1 VQGGA
6 ATRGSLSLS
15 ATHLPCG
22 EGLVLNQNDEGTT
35 AMIDTKRAAMLG
47 GDPADRPDA
56 SYWYRPEE
64 EDSPENIW
72 ADDFADMCR
81 AAEISVCPE
90 HFAFGKKAYVKTMLA
105 TESASHRNAA
115 RYALSQFFK
124 QVSALKNCPI
134 DKLQY
139 EIDCLLVSYEL
150 TEDSQTQIADKH
162 GVTRAAVSKKQVME
176 RNRSTPQ
183 TKARL
188 QKSIE
193 ARKVYAL
200 RQLIVGQTRTRIDL
214 SNQQKD
220 TNEQWITN

>member
-1 VQGGA
+1 MQGGA
-6 ATRGSLSLS
+6 ATRGSVALS

-22 EGLVLNQNDEGTT
+22 EGVVLNQNDEGTT
-35 AMIDTKRAAMLG
+35 AMIDMKRAQMIG

-90 HFAFGKKAYVKTMLA
+90 HFTFGKKAYVKTMLA

-150 TEDSQTQIADKH
+150 IEDSQTQIAGKH
-162 GVTRAAVSKKQVME
+162 GVTRAAVSKKQVTE

-200 RQLIVGQTRTRIDL
+200 RQMIVGQTRTRIDL

>member
-1 VQGGA
+1 
-6 ATRGSLSLS
+6 
-15 ATHLPCG
+15 
-22 EGLVLNQNDEGTT
+22 
-35 AMIDTKRAAMLG
+35 MIDMKRAAMLG
-47 GDPADRPDA
+47 GDPADRKEA

-64 EDSPENIW
+64 DDRPEDRW
-72 ADDFADMCR
+72 ADEFLQMCR
-81 AAEISVCPE
+81 AAEIKVVPE
-90 HFAFGKKAYVKTMLA
+90 GVDCGKQAYVKTMLA

-124 QVSALKNCPI
+124 QVSALKHCPI

-162 GVTRAAVSKKQVME
+162 GVSRAAVSKRQVTE
-176 RNRSTPQ
+176 RNKSTPQ

-200 RQLIVGQTRTRIDL
+200 RQMIVGQTRTKIDL
-214 SNQQKD
+214 TSTQKE
-220 TNEQWITN
+220 TNDLWVTN